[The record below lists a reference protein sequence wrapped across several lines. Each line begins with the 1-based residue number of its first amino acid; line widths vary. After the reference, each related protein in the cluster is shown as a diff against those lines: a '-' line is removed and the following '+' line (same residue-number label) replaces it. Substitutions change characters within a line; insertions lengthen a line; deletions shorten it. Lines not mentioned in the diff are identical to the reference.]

1 MAGYLHTSMLACKD
15 SAVNHPRPAHIQE
28 QTPHDPAEALSPIT
42 RDRTRTRT
50 SDRVYDELV
59 SAIRKLR
66 IAPGAS
72 LSETDL
78 AERLHV
84 SRTPVREAIAR
95 LADAG
100 LVHVVPQVGTQ
111 VGLIRLRDVEEAR
124 FVRESLEVSAFEA
137 ACGSPALDV
146 GALRDLLEQQEHS
159 YRTEDYEAFFQAD
172 EALHSEIF
180 AISGHPGAW
189 QAVQR
194 MKLQLD
200 RLRRLAQPDTATM
213 RGLIDEH
220 RLIVDA
226 LENRDIAG
234 GRSLISRHAR
244 RALERV
250 PVLRAQYPDYFTE

>member
-1 MAGYLHTSMLACKD
+1 M
-15 SAVNHPRPAHIQE
+15 NPPRPARIQE
-28 QTPHDPAEALSPIT
+28 QAPPGPAGGLSPIT
-42 RDRTRTRT
+42 RDRTRNRA
-50 SDRVYDELV
+50 SDHVYDELV

-66 IAPGAS
+66 LAPGSS
-72 LSETDL
+72 LSETDI

-95 LADAG
+95 LADTG

-137 ACGSPALDV
+137 ACGNPALDV
-146 GALRDLLEQQEHS
+146 GILRDLLEQQEHA
-159 YRTEDYEAFFQAD
+159 YRTADYDTFFQAD
-172 EALHSEIF
+172 EALHSAIF
-180 AISGHPGAW
+180 TLSGHPGAW
-189 QAVQR
+189 QVVQR

-200 RLRRLAQPDTATM
+200 RVRRLAQPDTATM
-213 RGLIDEH
+213 RDLIDEH

-226 LENRDIAG
+226 LESRDIAG
-234 GRSLISRHAR
+234 GRALISRHAR

-250 PVLRAQYPDYFTE
+250 PGLRARYPHYFTA

>member
-1 MAGYLHTSMLACKD
+1 MIPSPHAHTPERA
-15 SAVNHPRPAHIQE
+15 SAEGEPQ
-28 QTPHDPAEALSPIT
+28 LSPIT
-42 RDRTRTRT
+42 RDHARTRT

-59 SAIRKLR
+59 SAIRELR
-66 IAPGAS
+66 ITPGTS

-78 AERLHV
+78 AKRLQV
-84 SRTPVREAIAR
+84 SRTPVREALAR

-100 LVHVVPQVGTQ
+100 LVHVVPQVGTT
-111 VGLIRLRDVEEAR
+111 VGRIRLHDVEEAR

-137 ACGSPALDV
+137 ACADPDLDV
-146 GALRDLLEQQEHS
+146 AVLRDLLERQEHS
-159 YRTEDYEAFFQAD
+159 YRTEDYDAFFQWD

-180 AISGHPGAW
+180 ALSGYPGAW

-200 RLRRLAQPDTATM
+200 RLRRLSLPDPTAM
-213 RGLIDEH
+213 RELIDEH

-226 LENRDIAG
+226 LENTDVQAG
-234 GRSLISRHAR
+234 RVLISRHAR
-244 RALERV
+244 RALERG

>member
-1 MAGYLHTSMLACKD
+1 MSSNQALI
-15 SAVNHPRPAHIQE
+15 PEP
-28 QTPHDPAEALSPIT
+28 TPVGRDPMLSPVV
-42 RDRTRTRT
+42 RDRPSART

-59 SAIRKLR
+59 SAIRELR
-66 IAPGAS
+66 LAPGAS

-84 SRTPVREAIAR
+84 SRTPVREALAR
-95 LADAG
+95 LVDAG
-100 LVHVVPQVGTQ
+100 LVRVVPQVGTR

-124 FVRESLEVSAFEA
+124 FVRESLEVAAFEV
-137 ACGSPALDV
+137 ACAGPAPNV
-146 GALRDLLEQQEHS
+146 TVLRELLERQEHS
-159 YRTEDYEAFFQAD
+159 YRTENYDAFFAAD

-180 AISGHPGAW
+180 TLSGYPGAW

-200 RLRRLAQPDTATM
+200 RLRRLTLPDSAAV
-213 RGLIDEH
+213 RKLIDEH

-226 LENRDIAG
+226 LETSDLSA

-244 RALERV
+244 RALELG
-250 PVLRAQYPDYFTE
+250 PTLRAKYPDYFTE